1 MNAAQTKKLK
11 QVLQEK
17 LNELNDLQD
26 LNRDATDTVSLDQ
39 TSVGRV
45 SRIDAMQQQAM
56 AQAQKRQRAAELV
69 RIERAL
75 ERIETKDFGF
85 CFECDEEIALKR
97 LMIDPAA
104 THCIKCAGNGGE

>member
-1 MNAAQTKKLK
+1 MNATQIKKLK
-11 QVLQEK
+11 LILRDK
-17 LNELNDLQD
+17 FNELNDLQGV
-26 LNRDATDTVSLDQ
+26 NRDATDAVSLDQ

-56 AQAQKRQRAAELV
+56 AQAQERQRMAHLV

-75 ERIETKDFGF
+75 ERIETEDFGY

-97 LMIDPAA
+97 LMIDPAV
-104 THCIKCAGNGGE
+104 THCIQCAGK